1 MLTKLITLFILL
13 LPSVAHAEQFQAPI
27 THTQWQVVESPLE
40 CTLTQ
45 PIPGFGEAIFSQYS
59 GKSDFSLVFV
69 TKTHLAT
76 QNNVSFEVAEARWQN
91 IDQRRHLIS
100 VPTSDNQM
108 QFTLTGELA
117 KHALTHLEEGRAPA
131 IRYYSKHMNKEISA
145 LISTVSAT
153 DSIPAF
159 KQCLANLSPYS
170 FEDKR
175 KLTIHFELE
184 KSKLSA
190 EAQEALTTLA
200 DYIKIDDSIKRV
212 TISGHTDNHGRR
224 RINGPLSE
232 SRAIVIKNFLV
243 EQREIP
249 EQLFTTSYYLERKP
263 ISTNKTLKGRALN
276 RRSEIELI
284 R

>member
-1 MLTKLITLFILL
+1 MLTKLISITTLL
-13 LPSVAHAEQFQAPI
+13 LTSVVQAEQFQAPM
-27 THTQWQVVESPLE
+27 TNTQWQVIESPLE

-45 PIPGFGEAIFSQYS
+45 PIPGFGDAIFSQHS
-59 GKSDFSLVFV
+59 GKSEFTLVFT
-69 TKTHLAT
+69 TKTHLST
-76 QNNVSFEVAEARWQN
+76 QNNVSFEIAEARWQN
-91 IDQRRHLIS
+91 IEQRRHLIS

-108 QFTLTGELA
+108 HFTLTGELA
-117 KHALTHLEEGRAPA
+117 KHALTHIEEGRAPA
-131 IRYYSKHMNKEISA
+131 IRYYSKHMDKEISA
-145 LISTVSAT
+145 LISTVHAT

-184 KSKLSA
+184 KSNLST
-190 EAQEALTTLA
+190 EAQDALTTLA

-212 TISGHTDNHGRR
+212 AISGHTDNHGRR

-243 EQREIP
+243 QQRDIP
-249 EQLFTTSYYLERKP
+249 EQLITTSYYLERKP
-263 ISTNKTLKGRALN
+263 VATNKTLKGRAIN